1 VGVPRLKKASGP
13 GVSPEA
19 AGAYTGRARSRAKTH
34 YGLRVSELVMESR
47 RTKCGRDDGDA
58 DHGREIVAGDPE
70 HLRDTA
76 MLVVFTTVRR

>member
-1 VGVPRLKKASGP
+1 
-13 GVSPEA
+13 
-19 AGAYTGRARSRAKTH
+19 
-34 YGLRVSELVMESR
+34 MESR